1 MMRRL
6 YLVPGAL
13 ALALAACSSSP
24 PVHYYTLLAPSVAA
38 SANEQPA
45 PFLID
50 VLPVG
55 LPVQLDQSSLV
66 VRQGDSG
73 IAVLDG
79 ERWAGPLA
87 DELRTALSAALTSRL
102 ATRDVAGL
110 ARPKDKS
117 VLRIKLEVRRF
128 DAWPGR
134 NVVLDADWSLGF
146 ADAAENS
153 RLLCHGRFEAPASG
167 GTEELAL
174 AGQRAVAALAARIAA
189 DARGWALTPPSA
201 CNR

>member
-24 PVHYYTLLAPSVAA
+24 PVHYYTLLAPSVAT

-79 ERWAGPLA
+79 ERWAGLLA
-87 DELRTALSAALTSRL
+87 DELRTAIAHRLVGSADFQT
-102 ATRDVAGL
+102 GH
-110 ARPKDKS
+110 PGC
-117 VLRIKLEVRRF
+117 RR
-128 DAWPGR
+128 
-134 NVVLDADWSLGF
+134 
-146 ADAAENS
+146 
-153 RLLCHGRFEAPASG
+153 
-167 GTEELAL
+167 
-174 AGQRAVAALAARIAA
+174 AGQAEGQVRVANQA
-189 DARGWALTPPSA
+189 
-201 CNR
+201 